1 MYNYTPRNTMV
12 DVSTHQYRRSLNQRV
27 EGVEGKV
34 GTTKDPEEEEEEGEE
49 QLRYSELVSSQPLP
63 LRSAV

>member
-1 MYNYTPRNTMV
+1 MV

-34 GTTKDPEEEEEEGEE
+34 GTTKNPEEEEEEEEGEEGEGEGEE
-49 QLRYSELVSSQPLP
+49 QLRYSELVLSQPLP
-63 LRSAV
+63 LCNAV